1 MPCPTH
7 SQKIPVIGIGPD
19 GAAGLSVRSRELLG
33 AAEMVFGSDAALRLL
48 PELECRAHSASG
60 PTCRPRSRS
69 SAPHLGKKRIAVVA
83 VGDPLFYGTARY
95 LCEKVGADQFEVV
108 PHVSSM
114 QLAFARIKETW
125 EEAYLTDLSSRPL
138 EDVLDKI
145 RTAETVGLFTSETS
159 TTPPASPANCSPAA
173 STTSPPGSAR
183 TSAARTSGSRRGELT
198 DIRDMK
204 FDPLNI
210 LILKRKP
217 NRPDVPRAGAKLRR
231 FGNPDDVFAQT
242 RPKSGLITQAEV
254 RAIALAQ
261 LDLHSGNV
269 FWDVGAGSGS
279 VAIEAAALVSPGPSY
294 AIEQDAADYHLIVAN
309 AAQFGVTNVRPV
321 FGTAPEVFADLPAP
335 DAIFVGGN
343 GGEVARLMEAC
354 FNALRPGGRLVT
366 NVGTLEMLE
375 RHLRRPQA
383 PHAQGRRP
391 VAEPVAGSGATG
403 GAALRGDQPD
413 GVAEGGESRI
423 VGQASS
429 PSDSDGLEAC
439 PTSPMGLPHNS
450 PRLTPTQKQRA
461 FPFARRQTARGSALS
476 PSGVRSCLASQ
487 SH

>member
-1 MPCPTH
+1 MKPNDLTK
-7 SQKIPVIGIGPD
+7 KIPVIGIGPD
-19 GAAGLSVRSRELLG
+19 GAAGLAMRCRELLG

-48 PELECRAHSASG
+48 PELTAERIPIGADLPAAVERLRAA
-60 PTCRPRSRS
+60 
-69 SAPHLGKKRIAVVA
+69 LGKKRIAVVA
-83 VGDPLFYGTARY
+83 SGDPLFYGTARY
-95 LCEKVGADQFEVV
+95 FCEKVGPDQFEVV

-125 EEAYLTDLSSRPL
+125 EEAYLSDLSSRPL
-138 EDVLDKI
+138 DDAIDKI
-145 RTAETVGLFTSETS
+145 RTSETVGLFTSDANN
-159 TTPPASPANCSPAA
+159 PARV
-173 STTSPPGSAR
+173 AR
-183 TSAARTSGSRRGELT
+183 ELLARGIDYFTAWVCENLGGKDERITKGELS

-204 FDPLNI
+204 FDALNI

-217 NRPDVPRAGAKLRR
+217 NRPDVPRAGARLRR
-231 FGNPDDVFAQT
+231 FGNPDDVFAQS

-279 VAIEAAALVSPGPSY
+279 VAIEAAALVAPGPSY

-335 DAIFVGGN
+335 DAIFIGGN

-366 NVGTLEMLE
+366 NVGTLEML
-375 RHLRRPQA
+375 
-383 PHAQGRRP
+383 
-391 VAEPVAGSGATG
+391 SATY
-403 GAALRGDQPD
+403 AALK
-413 GVAEGGESRI
+413 
-423 VGQASS
+423 
-429 PSDSDGLEAC
+429 
-439 PTSPMGLPHNS
+439 
-450 PRLTPTQKQRA
+450 RLTPKVDVLLLNLS
-461 FPFARRQTARGSALS
+461 RGVEQLESLRFEAINPTVLLRVEKA
-476 PSGVRSCLASQ
+476 PG
-487 SH
+487 